1 MLFLDS
7 DSRGLSCPPVCQ
19 HKHSS
24 CRMSSGC
31 LTSSVVKELV
41 WRPYRSLAAITNI
54 HSFAADQVWHV
65 PLGGFTWPVVEAL
78 QMHDGS
84 MSQQGKR
91 PLPRKAHR
99 GCSLCTHTGGSM
111 LNLQP
116 ETGHG
121 MANTKTNFHIKNAF
135 AG

>member
-7 DSRGLSCPPVCQ
+7 DLRGLSCPPVCQ
-19 HKHSS
+19 HKHGS

-41 WRPYRSLAAITNI
+41 CRPYRSLAAITNI

-65 PLGGFTWPVVEAL
+65 PLGGLTRPVVEAL
-78 QMHDGS
+78 QMHEGS
-84 MSQQGKR
+84 MSQQGER

-99 GCSLCTHTGGSM
+99 GCSLCTHTGGGV
-111 LNLQP
+111 LNIQP
-116 ETGHG
+116 ETGV
-121 MANTKTNFHIKNAF
+121 ANTKPSFHIKNAF